1 MTAPPPVIGPGPAPV
16 EAADPASFIRL
27 AFEGGALAPLIQ
39 ARVDALGAGAA
50 DAARLLEL
58 GLLFQLVGERERAMT
73 CQAAALK
80 TERLYRHAAAGAPS
94 LRLLVL
100 AIAGDL
106 MANTPLELMLEGRG
120 VEITKLYVDRDRPWP
135 PSLPDHDL
143 AFMAVSESDEAR
155 PVLERLAG
163 VEGRWPR
170 PMINRAS
177 CVLELARER
186 LYRRLAGA
194 PGVTIPPTIAMT
206 REELAAATLARA
218 FPGDLAAHAL
228 PVIVRPVGSHA
239 GKALE
244 RIDDWAAL
252 EAYLAATRA
261 GTFYVSP
268 FIDYAGADGLYRK
281 YRIAF
286 FAGGPF
292 LCHMAASSH
301 WMVHYLNAGMAES
314 AAKRA
319 EEARAMASFDIG
331 FAHRHARGL
340 EALKQQLELDYF
352 AVDCAELPDGS
363 LLIFEA
369 DVAMVIHD
377 LDPADLYPYKKP
389 QMRKVFDAFERF
401 LRTAA
406 AGPQNP
412 PR

>member
-1 MTAPPPVIGPGPAPV
+1 MEPPPVIDPDVKAV
-16 EAADPASFIRL
+16 EAADLSVFIRQ
-27 AFEGGALAPLIQ
+27 AFEGVELAPLIQ
-39 ARVDALGAGAA
+39 ARLEGLGSGKG
-50 DAARLLEL
+50 DAARQLEL
-58 GLLFQLVGERERAMT
+58 GLLFQLVGEREQALAH
-73 CQAAALK
+73 QAAALN
-80 TERLYRHAAAGAPS
+80 TQRVYRHPVRGEPS
-94 LRLLVL
+94 LRVLVL

-120 VEITKLYVDRDRPWP
+120 VEITKLYVDEARPWP

-155 PVLERLAG
+155 PVLERLTG
-163 VEGRWPR
+163 IEDRWPR

-177 CVLELARER
+177 RALELARER
-186 LYRRLAGA
+186 LYRRLADA
-194 PGVTIPPTIAMT
+194 PGLSIPPTIAMT
-206 REELAAATLARA
+206 REALAAATAARSL
-218 FPGDLAAHAL
+218 PGDLTGHGL

-239 GKALE
+239 CKALE
-244 RIDDWAAL
+244 RIDEWTAL
-252 EAYLAATRA
+252 EAYLAGAA
-261 GTFYVSP
+261 AETFYVSP

-286 FAGGPF
+286 FAGTPF

-319 EEARAMASFDIG
+319 EEAEAMASFDSG
-331 FAHRHARGL
+331 FARRHAKGL
-340 EALKQQLELDYF
+340 EALHQRLQLDYF

-377 LDPADLYPYKKP
+377 LDPEDLYPYKKP
-389 QMRKVFDAFERF
+389 QMRTVFDGFERF
-401 LRTAA
+401 LRAA
-406 AGPQNP
+406 AGPQTP
-412 PR
+412 SR